1 MKTTLLLSVLALTTG
16 HLLAADALQGE
27 VAAAAKKLGEQ
38 ANYSWKQT
46 ITVPEG
52 AQYRLGPIEGK
63 TDKGLT
69 QVTMT
74 FGENNIEMAIKGDK
88 GAVLTREGEWKSSA
102 ELESAEGQ
110 GRFMGAM
117 TRNFQ
122 LPSTQ
127 AAEIAGWAKDLK
139 KDGEVYSGTL
149 SEDGVKTLASFRRRA
164 GAQAPT
170 VSDPSGTVKFWVK
183 DGVLTKYE
191 YSVKGKMAGRDG
203 NERAIDRTTTVE
215 IKDTGKTTVTIPE
228 EAKKKLS

>member
-1 MKTTLLLSVLALTTG
+1 MKTTLMLSVLALTTG
-16 HLLAADALQGE
+16 HLIAAALQDE

-38 ANYSWKQT
+38 ASYSWKQT
-46 ITVPEG
+46 VTVPEG
-52 AQYRLGPIEGK
+52 SQFRPGPTEGK

-69 QVTMT
+69 HVTMT
-74 FGENNIEMAIKGDK
+74 FGENKTEMVIKGDK

-110 GRFMGAM
+110 GRFLSAM
-117 TRNFQ
+117 TRNYQ

-127 AAEIAGWAKDLK
+127 AAEIAGWVKEMK
-139 KDGEVYSGTL
+139 KDGEVYIGAL
-149 SEDGVKTLASFRRRA
+149 SEDGVKALISFRRRA

-170 VSDPSGTVKFWVK
+170 VGEPSGTVKFWVK

-191 YSVKGKMAGRDG
+191 YFVKGKMAGRDG
-203 NERAIDRTTTVE
+203 NERTIERTTTVE
-215 IKDTGKTTVTIPE
+215 IKDAGKTTVTIPE